1 MVGFQDFQAQNEGR
15 MTLAGLLSIIQDVKY
30 FFTFQNSFLA
40 EVLYEIKP
48 LESWVLTGF
57 LLLQWIEVYTTDL
70 DAHLVQLFF

>member
-1 MVGFQDFQAQNEGR
+1 MMVGFQDFQAQNEGR

-48 LESWVLTGF
+48 LES
-57 LLLQWIEVYTTDL
+57 
-70 DAHLVQLFF
+70 